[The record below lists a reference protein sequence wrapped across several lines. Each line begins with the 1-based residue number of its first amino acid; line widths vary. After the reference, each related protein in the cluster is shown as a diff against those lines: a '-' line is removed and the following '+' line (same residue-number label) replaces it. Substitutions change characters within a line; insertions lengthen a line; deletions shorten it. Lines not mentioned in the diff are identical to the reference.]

1 VERIAAR
8 IAALRESNPMLGH
21 RGCRLGITHPEITA
35 MQARA
40 IAEAA
45 CTIVQHG
52 GASNV
57 EILVPL
63 VASVRELEDQ
73 RRAVERAAAEVFA
86 ERGIHV
92 ALRIGTMIEVPRAA
106 LLAGEI
112 AQQAEF
118 MSFGTNDLTQL
129 VWGISR
135 DDVASFLPTYLERGI
150 IEFDPFRT
158 LDAAGVGQLIARAT
172 RQARSAR
179 PTIELGVCGEHAGD
193 PRSIAEFAELG
204 LDYVSCSPYRV
215 PLARL
220 AAAQAA
226 LAKRGRVAPKLG
238 EQ

>member
-1 VERIAAR
+1 
-8 IAALRESNPMLGH
+8 
-21 RGCRLGITHPEITA
+21 

-45 CTIVQHG
+45 CTIVRDG
-52 GASNV
+52 GAANV
-57 EILVPL
+57 EIMVPL

-73 RRAVERAAAEVFA
+73 RSAIERVAAQVFA
-86 ERGIHV
+86 EQGLTV

-112 AQQAEF
+112 AQLAEF

-135 DDVASFLPTYLERGI
+135 DDVASFLPEYLERGVVDL
-150 IEFDPFRT
+150 DPFRT
-158 LDAAGVGQLIARAT
+158 LDVAGVGQLIDLAT
-172 RQARSAR
+172 RRARGAR
-179 PTIELGVCGEHAGD
+179 PTIELGVCGEHGGD
-193 PRSIAEFAELG
+193 PRSIAEFAAIG

-220 AAAQAA
+220 AAAQAE
-226 LAKRGRVAPKLG
+226 LAKSGGIAAKLG